1 MLEEGS
7 ARPVDPEGEGFL
19 RTVPWP
25 VDTPGGRYF
34 AEFDD
39 EAPVTREGQ
48 LLFFAQFLH
57 AGGRWE
63 RFVSNTPLHYV
74 GNRGSA
80 VVDVLGTA
88 ALSILCGH
96 WRYAHINSVRGD
108 RLNPPLLN
116 MSGTVSEDVVRRAMS
131 RIEESAGMEWLR
143 GELRAC
149 VEPVLSQPWIL
160 DIDVTIKPIYGRQ
173 QGAELGHNPH
183 KPGRPSH
190 AYHSYLMANTRLCL
204 GVEVLSGKE
213 HAARHALPGLWE
225 MLGKL
230 PRTQWP
236 TLLRGD
242 CSYGNEVLLSQAEAR
257 DLPCLLKLRQT
268 PGVKTLIKQALRS
281 GAAWRPSGEGWEAM
295 EASLRLSGWC
305 RERRVVLVREAPA
318 LAPVGEQGRRRRDH
332 LAGALP
338 GAEQWPQKIA
348 PWSGRVAVLVTTLD
362 PVAFP
367 AETIARL
374 YRERADAENIYDE
387 LKNQWGWNGF
397 TTRKLA
403 PCRLMANMVALVYN
417 WWHLYVRLYDAE
429 HHREAITS
437 RPALLGG
444 VARMTRHS
452 GQCTIKVSLQHDKKE
467 LLVEAIKLVSKTL
480 RRFYLIAERWSI
492 EQRWTLLLTH
502 IFRHWLGGKWL
513 GALPEGAQALL
524 SG

>member
-7 ARPVDPEGEGFL
+7 VRSADPEGERFL
-19 RTVPWP
+19 GALPWP

-39 EAPVTREGQ
+39 QAPVTREGQ

-63 RFVSNTPLHYV
+63 RFVSNTPLDYV

-80 VVDVLGTA
+80 VVDVLGTVT
-88 ALSILCGH
+88 LSILCGH

-131 RIEESAGMEWLR
+131 RIEESAGMEWLS

-213 HAARHALPGLWE
+213 HAARHALPGLWQ
-225 MLGKL
+225 LLDKL

-242 CSYGNEVLLSQAEAR
+242 CSYGNEVLLSQAEAQE
-257 DLPCLLKLRQT
+257 LPCLLKLRQT

-281 GAAWRPSGEGWEAM
+281 GAAWRPAGEGWEAM
-295 EASLRLSGWC
+295 EARLRLSGWS

-338 GAEQWPQKIA
+338 GAERWPRKSA

-362 PVAFP
+362 PMAFA

-403 PCRLMANMVALVYN
+403 PCRLMANLVALVYN

-452 GQCTIKVSLQHDKKE
+452 GQSTIKVSLLHDKKE

-480 RRFYLIAERWSI
+480 C
-492 EQRWTLLLTH
+492 LTN
-502 IFRHWLGGKWL
+502 IR
-513 GALPEGAQALL
+513 ATAV
-524 SG
+524 

>member
-1 MLEEGS
+1 
-7 ARPVDPEGEGFL
+7 
-19 RTVPWP
+19 

-39 EAPVTREGQ
+39 QTPVTREGQ

-63 RFVSNTPLHYV
+63 RFVSNTALYYV

-80 VVDVLGTA
+80 VVDVLGTVT
-88 ALSILCGH
+88 LSILCGH

-116 MSGTVSEDVVRRAMS
+116 LNGTVSEDVVRRAMS
-131 RIEESAGMEWLR
+131 RIDESAGMEWLS

-173 QGAELGHNPH
+173 QGAELGHNRH

-213 HAARHALPGLWE
+213 HAARHALPGLWQ
-225 MLGKL
+225 MLDKL

-257 DLPCLLKLRQT
+257 ELPCLLKLRQT

-281 GAAWRPSGEGWEAM
+281 GAAWRPAGEGWEAM
-295 EASLRLSGWC
+295 EARLRLSGWS
-305 RERRVVLVREAPA
+305 RERRVVWYAKHRPWRLWASRDGVGATTWPERCQALSGGRERSRPGRAAWRYWSPR
-318 LAPVGEQGRRRRDH
+318 LIRWPLRPKPSQGSIGSELMPKTFMMSSKTSGD
-332 LAGALP
+332 GMALP
-338 GAEQWPQKIA
+338 LENW
-348 PWSGRVAVLVTTLD
+348 
-362 PVAFP
+362 
-367 AETIARL
+367 RL
-374 YRERADAENIYDE
+374 AA
-387 LKNQWGWNGF
+387 
-397 TTRKLA
+397 
-403 PCRLMANMVALVYN
+403 
-417 WWHLYVRLYDAE
+417 
-429 HHREAITS
+429 
-437 RPALLGG
+437 
-444 VARMTRHS
+444 
-452 GQCTIKVSLQHDKKE
+452 
-467 LLVEAIKLVSKTL
+467 
-480 RRFYLIAERWSI
+480 
-492 EQRWTLLLTH
+492 
-502 IFRHWLGGKWL
+502 
-513 GALPEGAQALL
+513 
-524 SG
+524 

>member
-149 VEPVLSQPWIL
+149 VEPVLSQPWIS
-160 DIDVTIKPIYGRQ
+160 T
-173 QGAELGHNPH
+173 
-183 KPGRPSH
+183 
-190 AYHSYLMANTRLCL
+190 
-204 GVEVLSGKE
+204 
-213 HAARHALPGLWE
+213 
-225 MLGKL
+225 
-230 PRTQWP
+230 
-236 TLLRGD
+236 
-242 CSYGNEVLLSQAEAR
+242 
-257 DLPCLLKLRQT
+257 
-268 PGVKTLIKQALRS
+268 
-281 GAAWRPSGEGWEAM
+281 
-295 EASLRLSGWC
+295 
-305 RERRVVLVREAPA
+305 
-318 LAPVGEQGRRRRDH
+318 
-332 LAGALP
+332 
-338 GAEQWPQKIA
+338 
-348 PWSGRVAVLVTTLD
+348 
-362 PVAFP
+362 
-367 AETIARL
+367 
-374 YRERADAENIYDE
+374 
-387 LKNQWGWNGF
+387 
-397 TTRKLA
+397 
-403 PCRLMANMVALVYN
+403 
-417 WWHLYVRLYDAE
+417 
-429 HHREAITS
+429 
-437 RPALLGG
+437 
-444 VARMTRHS
+444 
-452 GQCTIKVSLQHDKKE
+452 
-467 LLVEAIKLVSKTL
+467 
-480 RRFYLIAERWSI
+480 
-492 EQRWTLLLTH
+492 
-502 IFRHWLGGKWL
+502 
-513 GALPEGAQALL
+513 
-524 SG
+524 